1 MITVKLNLER
11 DILKNLALSEKGSY
25 TVEVW
30 KRFLHQEGVGKFYW
44 EKRIWK
50 LPEGKGIWKRLF
62 GGYLKLNVL
71 QREKLVQRLPEGE
84 SV

>member
-30 KRFLHQEGVGKFYW
+30 KRFLHQEGVGKFY
-44 EKRIWK
+44 
-50 LPEGKGIWKRLF
+50 
-62 GGYLKLNVL
+62 
-71 QREKLVQRLPEGE
+71 REKLI
-84 SV
+84 

>member
-11 DILKNLALSEKGSY
+11 DILKNLALWEKGSY

-30 KRFLHQEGVGKFYW
+30 KRFLHQEGVGKFYR
-44 EKRIWK
+44 EKLIWK
-50 LPEGKGIWKRLF
+50 LPKGKGIWKRLF

-71 QREKLVQRLPEGE
+71 QQEKLVQRLLEGE
-84 SV
+84 NV

>member
-30 KRFLHQEGVGKFYW
+30 KRFLHQEGVGKFY
-44 EKRIWK
+44 
-50 LPEGKGIWKRLF
+50 
-62 GGYLKLNVL
+62 
-71 QREKLVQRLPEGE
+71 
-84 SV
+84 